1 MKSIGALLMFLM
13 GASAEGTTQE
23 SLAAMT
29 TEQYNNIRL
38 QHACLLFIPIVFL
51 YIALSF
57 AWKISVDNEPNTTRD
72 SILYSKFLTQKVEK
86 GKMD

>member
-1 MKSIGALLMFLM
+1 MKSIAAILMFLM
-13 GASAEGTTQE
+13 EASAEQEAVAVTQNQ
-23 SLAAMT
+23 L
-29 TEQYNNIRL
+29 NNIRL
-38 QHACLLFIPIVFL
+38 ENASLLFIPIVFL
-51 YIALSF
+51 YIALTF